1 MRIATDGEVN
11 VMETPLRYHVRSG
24 ALRVIVPPIHE
35 PDGG

>member
-11 VMETPLRYHVRSG
+11 VMDTPLRYRVRSG
-24 ALRVIVPPIHE
+24 ALRVIVPQTPE